1 MDMVVINK
9 SKTEVGKKKLPVQF
23 SEEIRPDLIRRAVLT
38 IQANS
43 RQPYG
48 SDPRAGLK
56 HSADL
61 SRRRRK
67 YRGSYGLGISRV
79 PRKVMSR
86 RGTRL
91 NYVGAE
97 APGTVGGRRAHPPKV
112 EKNWSR
118 KINIKERRKAIRSAL
133 AATVQKGI
141 VQGRGHK
148 VPPAYPFI
156 IEDNLQDISK
166 TRELQQVLEKIGLKD
181 ELGRCSV
188 TKIRAGKGKLRGRKY
203 KKRKGPLLVVS
214 GKCAL
219 QAAAKS
225 LPGVDVVLVHKL
237 NAEHLAPGTDIG
249 RLTIFTASALE
260 RLREEGLFTNN
271 PKKPETKKPEKKL
284 SGKKAQRKLKSKK
297 AREKAQKKQ
306 KKKASEEKEEQPKE
320 AKENKKAPKK
330 AKEQKKK
337 QQDNKS
343 GSKE

>member
-38 IQANS
+38 IRANS

-48 SDPRAGLK
+48 ADPRAGLK

-67 YRGSYGLGISRV
+67 YRGSYGIGISRV

-91 NYVGAE
+91 NYVGAQ
-97 APGTVGGRRAHPPKV
+97 APGTVGGRRAHPPKA
-112 EKNWSR
+112 EKIWSR

-141 VQGRGHK
+141 VQERGHK
-148 VPPAYPFI
+148 VPPSYPFI
-156 IEDNLQDISK
+156 IEDNLQDVSR

-181 ELGRCSV
+181 ELSRCSI

-214 GKCAL
+214 KKCSL

-260 RLREEGLFTNN
+260 RLREEDLFANA
-271 PKKPETKKPEKKL
+271 PKKPETKKQERKV
-284 SGKKAQRKLKSKK
+284 SDKKAQRKLKSKK
-297 AREKAQKKQ
+297 AKEKAQKNA
-306 KKKASEEKEEQPKE
+306 KKKVSEEKEEKPKE
-320 AKENKKAPKK
+320 TREKKKAPKK
-330 AKEQKKK
+330 ENNQKKEL
-337 QQDNKS
+337 QDIKS
-343 GSKE
+343 DSKE